1 MAEAV
6 LRAKAEE
13 SGMPYE
19 ALLEVYRRGIGAWR
33 TNILSVRLIGTGQKN
48 VPAPRS
54 AKMPKEQWAYARVN
68 AFINKKPTVF
78 RGADDDVRRR
88 YGLR

>member
-1 MAEAV
+1 MADQV
-6 LRAKAEE
+6 LMEKAKE

-19 ALLEVYRRGIGAWR
+19 ALLQVYRRGVGAWR
-33 TNILSVRLIGTGQKN
+33 TNILSVRLIGTGEKN

-78 RGADDDVRRR
+78 KGSDDDIRRKF
-88 YGLR
+88 GLK